1 MKNYLHHLL
10 GIAVLTAIF
19 CTQVSAQALKADTT
33 FLKNTICSASLPYV
47 YAGHNLFK
55 ADYYKFVFKGYKN
68 QDSIC
73 FLTLNV
79 VNNPKKTVRIGAC
92 EDVLPTK
99 GVTYNGITYYKPGA
113 YQDTVRSKSGGCD
126 TVVTVLV
133 DSYFSYKDTVYRTYC
148 DGEKVN
154 GVTYTYTNGKPY
166 LASTGKYKTYACQ
179 CDSIV
184 YTYVTVNKAYHIND
198 GNVTVCENSLPYNWR
213 GMKNLFTTKDDT
225 VRMYTKNGCDSVFTI
240 RFTVTPSY
248 SSSDHRV
255 VCPDDLKNGYKYGN
269 QVFKQPTIQNVIFK
283 AKNGCDSVVTVK
295 ISEGTE
301 YHIPLHKEVC
311 ANDLPFYFPTEKGI
325 DSLMGAGRDTARFST
340 KNGCDSIIYLTLT
353 VNPAKPV
360 MVNADICDKDLPFRF
375 ADKDIFN
382 GGTYLFR
389 YKTSKG
395 CDSSITLNLTV
406 NQTYVADTN
415 INICSDML
423 PFVYQG
429 DTMNTNGVYFLNYK
443 SIHACDSIIRV
454 HLTIYD
460 VAKEAA
466 EVTVCENAFPY
477 TFAGQSFPNEGYYTV
492 TLKTIHGCDSIIAL
506 HIHKR
511 LIPSAPVTVYGPDK
525 IGKEGVYLFYIDL
538 VDSLYPI
545 TKYVWSV
552 PAGCT
557 IVGRDRE
564 EDSIWVNIPENMGLN
579 EGDITVYAF
588 NECGSS
594 ATTVKHIKTYI
605 KCSIRIYPNPVIV
618 NGEVTIEF
626 NDMVGKNI
634 VRITDATGRILH
646 QETFDIKLS
655 HEEVK
660 MPIGNFASGEYFV
673 RVQTRDMAI
682 LKKIVVLKEA
692 AAKK

>member
-10 GIAVLTAIF
+10 GIAVFTAIF
-19 CTQVSAQALKADTT
+19 CTQVSAQALKADTI
-33 FLKNTICSASLPYV
+33 FLKKTICSASLPYV

-55 ADYYKFVFKGYKN
+55 ADLYRFEFKGYKN

-79 VNNPKKTVRIGAC
+79 VNTPKKTVRIGAC

-166 LASTGKYKTYACQ
+166 LASTGKYKTSACQ

-184 YTYVTVNKAYHIND
+184 YTYVTVNKSYHTND
-198 GNVTVCENSLPYNWR
+198 GNVSVCENSLPYNWR

-225 VRMYTKNGCDSVFTI
+225 VRMFTKNGCDSIFTI

-248 SSSDHRV
+248 SSSDYRV
-255 VCPDDLKNGYKYGN
+255 VCPDDLKKGYKYGD
-269 QVFKQPTIQNVIFK
+269 QTFKQPTIQNVVFK

-311 ANDLPFYFPTEKGI
+311 SNDLPFYFPTERGL
-325 DSLMGAGRDTARFST
+325 DSLMGAGRDTARFNT

-353 VNPAKPV
+353 VNPAKQV
-360 MVNADICDKDLPFRF
+360 LVNADICDKDLPFRF
-375 ADKDIFN
+375 AGQDIIN
-382 GGTYLFR
+382 GGIHTFR
-389 YKTSKG
+389 YKTAKG
-395 CDSSITLNLTV
+395 CDSIITLNLIV

-429 DTMNTNGVYFLNYK
+429 DTMNTNGIHFLNYK
-443 SIHACDSIIRV
+443 SVHACDSIIRV
-454 HLTIYD
+454 HLTIYE

-492 TLKTIHGCDSIIAL
+492 KLKTIHGCDSIIAL

-511 LIPSAPVTVYGPDK
+511 VIPPAPVVVYGPDK
-525 IGKEGVYLFYIDL
+525 IGKEGVYLFYINL
-538 VDSLYPI
+538 VDSFYPI
-545 TKYVWSV
+545 TQYVWSV

-557 IVGRDRE
+557 IVSRNRE
-564 EDSIWVNIPENMGLN
+564 EDSIWVNIPDNMGLS

-594 ATTVKHIKTYI
+594 ATTVKHIQTYI
-605 KCSIRIYPNPVIV
+605 KCSIRIYPNPVII

-646 QETFDIKLS
+646 QETFDIKQS

-660 MPIGNFASGEYFV
+660 LPIGDFASGEYFV
-673 RVQTRDMAI
+673 RVQTREMAI

-692 AAKK
+692 AATK